1 MGWFGSKKA
10 GEEVKAPPEP
20 QPPTAEE
27 ARRKIGKYEIVE
39 KIATGGFGTV
49 YKAWDPMIR
58 RSVALK
64 TCEVPDASMRAR
76 VFREAQLAGSLHHP
90 NITTIYEFG
99 IEGIVPFIVQ
109 ELLSGEDLERVIA
122 REVPLPVAEKVR
134 ILIAVAAALDFAH
147 GTGIVHRDIKPANI
161 RILDNGVVKIMDFG
175 IAKSL
180 DSTTNITK
188 DGAAVGSTGYMSPEQ
203 IVGEALD
210 GRTDIFSLGVVA
222 YELFTGHKPFQ
233 HEKLF
238 LLLEQIVK
246 TEPKPLREI
255 APEVPESLASIVE
268 RAMRKSP
275 EERFASAGEMKS
287 ALELALEAI
296 SDAPGRRDEAPE
308 AREAARLLALSR
320 YAILDTAPEPEFDDL
335 TRLASVLCGTPLAS
349 LSFADG
355 TRLWFKSRV
364 GFEESAL
371 PLEAFLGARAIRE
384 PDVLVVRDTAE
395 DPRLPAETSAGI
407 ASGIRFYAGAPLR
420 TRDGHALGALS
431 VMDREPRELSD
442 RQIESLRA
450 LSRQAVAQ
458 LELRR
463 LKRERAD
470 RQTGPGTGPTPA
482 LAPREGKP

>member
-1 MGWFGSKKA
+1 MGWFGSKKP
-10 GEEVKAPPEP
+10 GEEVKALPEP
-20 QPPTAEE
+20 QPPPAEE

-64 TCEVPDASMRAR
+64 TCEVPDANVRAR
-76 VFREAQLAGSLHHP
+76 AFREAQLAGNLDHP

-99 IEGIVPFIVQ
+99 VEGIVPFIVQ
-109 ELLSGEDLERVIA
+109 ELLSGEDLDRIIA

-134 ILIAVAAALDFAH
+134 ILIAVASALDFAH

-188 DGAAVGSTGYMSPEQ
+188 DGTAVGSTGYMSPEQ
-203 IVGEALD
+203 IVGETLD
-210 GRTDIFSLGVVA
+210 GRSDIFSLGVVA
-222 YELFTGHKPFQ
+222 YELLSGHKPFQ

-238 LLLEQIVK
+238 LLIEQIVK
-246 TEPKPLREI
+246 TEAKPLREI

-268 RAMRKSP
+268 RAMRKRP
-275 EERFASAGEMKS
+275 EERFASAGEMKTALES
-287 ALELALEAI
+287 ALEAL
-296 SDAPGRRDEAPE
+296 SDAPGRPDEAPE

-335 TRLASVLCGTPLAS
+335 TRLASVLCGTHLAS
-349 LSFADG
+349 LWFADG
-355 TRLWFKSRV
+355 SRLFFKSRV
-364 GFEESAL
+364 GFEEASL
-371 PLEAFLGARAIRE
+371 PLEASLGARAIRDQ
-384 PDVLVVRDTAE
+384 DVLVVRDAAE
-395 DPRLPAETSAGI
+395 DPRFAGELSVRS
-407 ASGIRFYAGAPLR
+407 ASGVRFYAGAPLR
-420 TRDGHALGALS
+420 TRDGHVLGALS
-431 VMDREPRELSD
+431 VMDREPRDLSGE
-442 RQIESLRA
+442 QIESLRA
-450 LSRQAVAQ
+450 LSRQTVAQ

-463 LKRERAD
+463 FKRERAD
-470 RQTGPGTGPTPA
+470 RQTGPGSSQAHLPPPA
-482 LAPREGKP
+482 EAKP

>member
-1 MGWFGSKKA
+1 
-10 GEEVKAPPEP
+10 
-20 QPPTAEE
+20 
-27 ARRKIGKYEIVE
+27 
-39 KIATGGFGTV
+39 
-49 YKAWDPMIR
+49 
-58 RSVALK
+58 
-64 TCEVPDASMRAR
+64 
-76 VFREAQLAGSLHHP
+76 
-90 NITTIYEFG
+90 
-99 IEGIVPFIVQ
+99 VQ
-109 ELLSGEDLERVIA
+109 ELLSGEDLDRIIA

-134 ILIAVAAALDFAH
+134 VLIAVASALDFAH
-147 GTGIVHRDIKPANI
+147 GTGIVHRDVKPANI

-188 DGAAVGSTGYMSPEQ
+188 DGTAVGSTGYMSPEQ
-203 IVGEALD
+203 IVGESLD

-222 YELFTGHKPFQ
+222 YELLSGHKPFQ

-246 TEPKPLREI
+246 TEAQPLREI

-287 ALELALEAI
+287 ALELALEAL
-296 SDAPGRRDEAPE
+296 SDAPTRPDEAPE

-371 PLEAFLGARAIRE
+371 PLEASLGARAIRE

-395 DPRLPAETSAGI
+395 DPRLPAETSVRS

-470 RQTGPGTGPTPA
+470 RQTGPGTAPVPSPA
-482 LAPREGKP
+482 REEGKP

>member
-1 MGWFGSKKA
+1 MGWFGSKKPV
-10 GEEVKAPPEP
+10 EEVKAPPEP
-20 QPPTAEE
+20 QPPPAEE
-27 ARRKIGKYEIVE
+27 ARRKFGKYEIVE

-64 TCEVPDASMRAR
+64 TCEVPDAGMRAR
-76 VFREAQLAGSLHHP
+76 VFREAQLSGNLHHP
-90 NITTIYEFG
+90 NITTVYEFG
-99 IEGIVPFIVQ
+99 VEGIVPFIVQ
-109 ELLSGEDLERVIA
+109 ELLSGEDLDRVIA

-134 ILIAVAAALDFAH
+134 ILIAVASALDFAH
-147 GTGIVHRDIKPANI
+147 GTGVVHRDIKPANI

-188 DGAAVGSTGYMSPEQ
+188 DGTAVGSTGYMSPEQ
-203 IVGEALD
+203 IVGETLD
-210 GRTDIFSLGVVA
+210 GRSDIFSLGVVA
-222 YELFTGHKPFQ
+222 YELLSGHKPFQ
-233 HEKLF
+233 NEKLF

-246 TEPKPLREI
+246 TDARPLREI
-255 APEVPESLASIVE
+255 APEVPESLAAIVE

-275 EERFASAGEMKS
+275 EDRFASAGELKS

-296 SDAPGRRDEAPE
+296 SDAPSRRDEAPE

-320 YAILDTAPEPEFDDL
+320 YAILDTEPEPEFDDL

-371 PLEAFLGARAIRE
+371 PLEASLGARAIRE

-395 DPRLPAETSAGI
+395 DPRLPAETSVRS

-470 RQTGPGTGPTPA
+470 RQTGPGTAPVPSPA
-482 LAPREGKP
+482 REEGKP

>member
-1 MGWFGSKKA
+1 MGWFGSKKP
-10 GEEVKAPPEP
+10 GSESTAPREPEP
-20 QPPTAEE
+20 AEE
-27 ARRKIGKYEIVE
+27 PRRKIGKYEIIE
-39 KIATGGFGTV
+39 KIARGGFGTV

-58 RSVALK
+58 REVALK
-64 TCEVPDASMRAR
+64 TCEVPDANMRAR

-99 IEGIVPFIVQ
+99 VEGIVPYIVQ
-109 ELLSGEDLERVIA
+109 ELLSGEDLDRIIA
-122 REVPLPVAEKVR
+122 REIPLPVAEKVR

-147 GTGIVHRDIKPANI
+147 GTGIVHRDIKPSNI
-161 RILDNGVVKIMDFG
+161 RILDDGVVKIMDFG

-188 DGAAVGSTGYMSPEQ
+188 DGTAVGSTGYMSPEQ
-203 IVGEALD
+203 IVGETLD
-210 GRTDIFSLGVVA
+210 GRSDIFSLGVVA
-222 YELFTGHKPFQ
+222 YELLSGRKPFQ

-246 TEPKPLREI
+246 TEPQPLREI
-255 APEVPESLASIVE
+255 APDVPESLASIVE
-268 RAMRKSP
+268 RAMRKRP
-275 EERFASAGEMKS
+275 VERFASAGEMRS

-296 SDAPGRRDEAPE
+296 SDAPTRSDEAPA

-335 TRLASVLCGTPLAS
+335 ARLASVLCGTPLSS

-355 TRLWFKSRV
+355 TRLWFKSRI

-371 PLEAFLGARAIRE
+371 PLEAFLGERAIRE

-395 DPRLPAETSAGI
+395 DPRLPADT
-407 ASGIRFYAGAPLR
+407 SGIRFYAGAPLR
-420 TRDGHALGALS
+420 TRDGHALGALA
-431 VMDREPRELSD
+431 VMDREPRDLSG

-470 RQTGPGTGPTPA
+470 RQTGSGTGPT
-482 LAPREGKP
+482 LAPGKP

>member
-1 MGWFGSKKA
+1 
-10 GEEVKAPPEP
+10 
-20 QPPTAEE
+20 
-27 ARRKIGKYEIVE
+27 
-39 KIATGGFGTV
+39 
-49 YKAWDPMIR
+49 MIR
-58 RSVALK
+58 RFVALK
-64 TCEVPDASMRAR
+64 TCEVPDAGMRAR
-76 VFREAQLAGSLHHP
+76 VFRDAQLAGSLHHP
-90 NITTIYEFG
+90 NITTIFEFG

-109 ELLSGEDLERVIA
+109 ELLSGEDLDRIIA

-134 ILIAVAAALDFAH
+134 ILIAVATALDFAH
-147 GTGIVHRDIKPANI
+147 GMGIVHRDIKPSNI

-188 DGAAVGSTGYMSPEQ
+188 DGTAVGSTGYMSPEQ

-210 GRTDIFSLGVVA
+210 GRSDIFSLGVVA
-222 YELFTGHKPFQ
+222 YELFTGRKPFQ
-233 HEKLF
+233 NERLF

-246 TEPKPLREI
+246 TEATPLREN
-255 APEVPESLASIVE
+255 APEVPEFLASIVE
-268 RAMRKSP
+268 RAMRKGP

-287 ALELALEAI
+287 ALDLALEAI
-296 SDAPGRRDEAPE
+296 SDAPGRREEAPE

-335 TRLASVLCGTPLAS
+335 TLLASVLCGTPLAS

-355 TRLWFKSRV
+355 TRLWSKSRV
-364 GFEESAL
+364 GTEESAL
-371 PLEAFLGARAIRE
+371 PLEALLGGRAIRE
-384 PDVLVVRDTAE
+384 PDILVVRDTAE
-395 DPRLPAETSAGI
+395 DPRLPAGASAGSV
-407 ASGIRFYAGAPLR
+407 SGIRFYAAAPLR

-431 VMDREPRELSD
+431 VMDREPRKLSD

-450 LSRQAVAQ
+450 LARQAVAQ

-470 RQTGPGTGPTPA
+470 RQTGSGTGPTPA

>member
-1 MGWFGSKKA
+1 MRWFGTKKP
-10 GEEVKAPPEP
+10 GEEVTPPMEP
-20 QPPTAEE
+20 ERTSEEE
-27 ARRKIGKYEIVE
+27 ARRMIGKYEIVE

-49 YKAWDPMIR
+49 YRAWDPMIR

-64 TCEVPDASMRAR
+64 TCEVPDANMRAR

-99 IEGIVPFIVQ
+99 VQGIVPFIVQ
-109 ELLSGEDLERVIA
+109 ELLSGEDLDRIIA

-134 ILIAVAAALDFAH
+134 ILIAVAGALDFAH
-147 GTGIVHRDIKPANI
+147 GTGIVHRDIKPGNI

-180 DSTTNITK
+180 DSTTSITK
-188 DGAAVGSTGYMSPEQ
+188 DGTTVGSTGYMSPEQ
-203 IVGEALD
+203 IVGESVD

-222 YELFTGHKPFQ
+222 YELLTGRKPFQ

-268 RAMRKSP
+268 RAMRKGP

-287 ALELALEAI
+287 ALESALDAI
-296 SDAPGRRDEAPE
+296 SDSPGRRDEAPE
-308 AREAARLLALSR
+308 AREAARLLALGR

-355 TRLWFKSRV
+355 ARLWFKSRV

-384 PDVLVVRDTAE
+384 PDVLVVRDTAA
-395 DPRLPAETSAGI
+395 DPPLPAGTLAGG

-442 RQIESLRA
+442 GQIESLRA

-470 RQTGPGTGPTPA
+470 RETRPGTAPRPA
-482 LAPREGKP
+482 LAPPESKP